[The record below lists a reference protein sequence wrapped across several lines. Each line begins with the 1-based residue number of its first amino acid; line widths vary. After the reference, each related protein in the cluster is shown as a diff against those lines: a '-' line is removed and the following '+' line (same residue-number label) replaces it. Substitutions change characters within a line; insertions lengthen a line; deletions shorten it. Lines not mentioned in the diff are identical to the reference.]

1 MSPSQRAR
9 KAHPAVIRG
18 RSSAIVTVASLIA
31 GVSLGGLAFASGWY
45 LSHSV
50 NFAATSV
57 PSMGG
62 ANADADIATSSV
74 TTSSATTSSVSQ
86 SPSSNK
92 RVAMA
97 AFTDRFQPAVD
108 APLGRPEPVVL
119 GGQVAWLDPVYS
131 FGPPPET
138 FAAASKVADSKI
150 IDAKVT
156 ETKVAVANPAPPQA
170 KPVQQASVT
179 PKPAVKPQELALLS
193 PPPAPREVAAAIATP
208 ASRPAET
215 RGPRARGAT
224 SHDALVKK
232 ARAVLLASA
241 KAGRPSW
248 FSKLFN
254 NEPQPEAPV
263 LAYASA
269 DADADVTTGSVSP
282 VSAEASAIDRQ
293 TAVYDIVAA
302 TVYMPDGSKLEA
314 HSGLGSRMD
323 KPEYAH
329 VRMHGVTPPH
339 IYDLTPREALFHGV
353 AALRMTPIGG
363 AEAIHNRTGILA
375 HTYMLGPNGDSNGC
389 VSIKDYDRFIKAYDN
404 GEFNRLVV
412 VPSLGGSATASQRT
426 STDS

>member
-1 MSPSQRAR
+1 MSPSQSAQQ
-9 KAHPAVIRG
+9 AHPPAVQRAPRG
-18 RSSAIVTVASLIA
+18 RSAVLVTATLIA
-31 GVSLGGLAFASGWY
+31 GVSLGGFAFAGGWY

-50 NFAATSV
+50 NFAATPDAPIAVAS
-57 PSMGG
+57 G
-62 ANADADIATSSV
+62 DADL
-74 TTSSATTSSVSQ
+74 TTSSVATK
-86 SPSSNK
+86 SPSPRK
-92 RVAMA
+92 HVATA
-97 AFTDRFQPAVD
+97 AFADRFQPAVD
-108 APLGRPEPVVL
+108 APLGRPAPVVL

-138 FAAASKVADSKI
+138 FTAASKAADSKVA
-150 IDAKVT
+150 DAKVT
-156 ETKVAVANPAPPQA
+156 ETKVAVANPAAPQV

-179 PKPAVKPQELALLS
+179 PKQAAKPQELALLS
-193 PPPAPREVAAAIATP
+193 PQPAPREVAAAIAP
-208 ASRPAET
+208 PVSRPSEA
-215 RGPRARGAT
+215 RGPRARAPT

-254 NEPQPEAPV
+254 NEPQPDAPV

-269 DADADVTTGSVSP
+269 DADADLTTGSVSA
-282 VSAEASAIDRQ
+282 VSTDVSPLDRQ

-314 HSGLGSRMD
+314 HSGLGSRID

-363 AEAIHNRTGILA
+363 AGAIHNRTGILA

-389 VSIKDYDRFIKAYDN
+389 VSFKDYDKFLQAFHRGQVK
-404 GEFNRLVV
+404 RLVV
-412 VPSLGGSATASQRT
+412 VGSMG
-426 STDS
+426 

>member
-1 MSPSQRAR
+1 MSPSQRAQ
-9 KAHPAVIRG
+9 KAHPAAVRSRSAVIATT
-18 RSSAIVTVASLIA
+18 AILIA
-31 GVSLGGLAFASGWY
+31 GVSLGSLAFAAGWY

-50 NFAATSV
+50 NFKSAAAADSV
-57 PSMGG
+57 T
-62 ANADADIATSSV
+62 AIADASV
-74 TTSSATTSSVSQ
+74 HVASPRASV
-86 SPSSNK
+86 
-92 RVAMA
+92 VASA

-108 APLGRPEPVVL
+108 APLGQPEAVVL

-131 FGPPPET
+131 FGPPPQI
-138 FAAASKVADSKI
+138 FAAAPK
-150 IDAKVT
+150 
-156 ETKVAVANPAPPQA
+156 
-170 KPVQQASVT
+170 VQQASVT

-193 PPPAPREVAAAIATP
+193 PQPAPASAIAAP
-208 ASRPAET
+208 PSRPAET
-215 RGPRARGAT
+215 RGPRARAAT

-241 KAGRPSW
+241 KSGRPSW

-254 NEPQPEAPV
+254 NEPQPESPV

-269 DADADVTTGSVSP
+269 DPDADVTTGSVSAVTTD
-282 VSAEASAIDRQ
+282 VSPLDLQ
-293 TAVYDIVAA
+293 TAVYDIVAK

-363 AEAIHNRTGILA
+363 ATAIHNRTGILA

-389 VSIKDYDRFIKAYDN
+389 VSFKDYDKFLQAFRAGQVK
-404 GEFNRLVV
+404 RLVV
-412 VPSLGGSATASQRT
+412 VGSMS
-426 STDS
+426 

>member
-1 MSPSQRAR
+1 MNSSSRAQ
-9 KAHPAVIRG
+9 KAHPAAVRG
-18 RSSAIVTVASLIA
+18 RSAAVTAAILIA
-31 GVSLGGLAFASGWY
+31 GVSLGSLAFAGGWY
-45 LSHSV
+45 LSNSV
-50 NFAATSV
+50 NFAATAEA
-57 PSMGG
+57 PIAA
-62 ANADADIATSSV
+62 ANADADITTSV
-74 TTSSATTSSVSQ
+74 TAKSVTSAK
-86 SPSSNK
+86 SPSSDR

-97 AFTDRFQPAVD
+97 AFADRFQPAVD

-131 FGPPPET
+131 FGPRPET
-138 FAAASKVADSKI
+138 FVAAAKVAD
-150 IDAKVT
+150 AKVI
-156 ETKVAVANPAPPQA
+156 ETKVAVANPPAPNI

-193 PPPAPREVAAAIATP
+193 PPPAPREVASAIAAP
-208 ASRPAET
+208 PSRPAET
-215 RGPRARGAT
+215 RGPRARANI
-224 SHDALVKK
+224 SHDALVRK

-248 FSKLFN
+248 FDKLFSK
-254 NEPQPEAPV
+254 EPQPDAPV

-269 DADADVTTGSVSP
+269 DADADVTTGSVSA
-282 VSAEASAIDRQ
+282 VSTETSAIDRQ
-293 TAVYDIVAA
+293 TAVYDIVAK

-363 AEAIHNRTGILA
+363 ASAIHNRTGILA
-375 HTYMLGPNGDSNGC
+375 HSYMLGPNGDSNGC
-389 VSIKDYDRFIKAYDN
+389 VSFKDYDRFLQAYRN
-404 GEFNRLVV
+404 GQVKRIVV
-412 VPSLGGSATASQRT
+412 VGSMG
-426 STDS
+426 